1 MSKNYNQSLSQTN
14 TLSVVYFLLFS
25 LYLANLFIIPPVT
38 AQQQRMA
45 VVINGLNKFETL
57 SVVNLDHPDLK
68 KAVSADIAQLGV
80 APNDVQITGNLAY
93 IVNTFSHHVQVI
105 NLKTGDS
112 LGVIS
117 TGIGSEPEKIALL
130 NNDRAYVTCGGT
142 DEVVLIDL
150 KGKMVL
156 QRIQTGSKPWGLTI
170 LNKKVYVANSAA
182 IWTGQEMKY
191 GQSSVSVISTDTNQL
206 ITTIEVPTNATEV
219 TSDANNTVLVVST
232 GDYSQVLG
240 ELILIDSNKDNIK
253 KQISLK
259 STPGAITVN
268 RKKQQAY
275 ILTPSGAIVVDLIKQ
290 RLVVKPSSALQ
301 DFKGGF
307 SLTFDNQRELF
318 LLAVPDWSGGSQ
330 DQLLVLDSNGK
341 EINRYNTGTKKGK
354 GSSFVSLAD
363 ISGYNDVG
371 VQPRPNQSVIFWG
384 RVKQH

>member
-93 IVNTFSHHVQVI
+93 IVNTFSHHIQVI

-240 ELILIDSNKDNIK
+240 ELTLIDSNKDNIK

-268 RKKQQAY
+268 RKKRQAY

>member
-1 MSKNYNQSLSQTN
+1 MSKIYNQSLSQTN

-93 IVNTFSHHVQVI
+93 IVNTFSHHIQVI